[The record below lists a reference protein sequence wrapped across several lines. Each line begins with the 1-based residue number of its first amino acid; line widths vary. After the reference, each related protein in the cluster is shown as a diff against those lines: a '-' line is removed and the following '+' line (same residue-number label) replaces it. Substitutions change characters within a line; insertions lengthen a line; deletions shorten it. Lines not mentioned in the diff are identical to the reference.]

1 MTNLLLC
8 SLVNVVN
15 RLPTMN
21 TTKTLVRC
29 QTMLIAFIAVFII
42 IVSPAEVVALETIY
56 VTMTFEDT
64 LLGLGVYT
72 HLNIA
77 VEW

>member
-1 MTNLLLC
+1 
-8 SLVNVVN
+8 
-15 RLPTMN
+15 MN

-29 QTMLIAFIAVFII
+29 QTMLIAHCCFYH

>member
-1 MTNLLLC
+1 
-8 SLVNVVN
+8 
-15 RLPTMN
+15 
-21 TTKTLVRC
+21 
-29 QTMLIAFIAVFII
+29 MLIAFIAVFII